1 MEYFGITDKGRVRP
15 TNQDIYR
22 IEACPDRD
30 SALVLVCDGMGGA
43 NAGNVAS
50 RFAAECFVEEAKPAL
65 ETGADEMTRHE
76 TLRRALDR
84 ANDTVFG
91 LAGRQPEFRG
101 MGTTLVSA
109 PRCIFVLS
117 QYSTLRPPRPVLRH
131 SFFSPV
137 LRRISTF
144 S

>member
-15 TNQDIYR
+15 TIR
-22 IEACPDRD
+22 IFTESKRARTGTARSSSCATAWAAP
-30 SALVLVCDGMGGA
+30 

-91 LAGRQPEFRG
+91 LAGRQPSSAAWARRS
-101 MGTTLVSA
+101 SA
-109 PRCIFVLS
+109 PSCRAGTRAS
-117 QYSTLRPPRPVLRH
+117 
-131 SFFSPV
+131 
-137 LRRISTF
+137 
-144 S
+144 

>member
-50 RFAAECFVEEAKPAL
+50 RFAAERFVEEAKPAL
-65 ETGADEMTRHE
+65 ETGADEI
-76 TLRRALDR
+76 
-84 ANDTVFG
+84 TVEPRDQLG
-91 LAGRQPEFRG
+91 EIATYLPKLAACKSFAGTWLYTPEFKDEWI
-101 MGTTLVSA
+101 T
-109 PRCIFVLS
+109 
-117 QYSTLRPPRPVLRH
+117 
-131 SFFSPV
+131 
-137 LRRISTF
+137 RRLKWQFWTF
-144 S
+144 RYE

>member
-84 ANDTVFG
+84 ANDTVFVSP
-91 LAGRQPEFRG
+91 AASPSSAAWARRS
-101 MGTTLVSA
+101 SA
-109 PRCIFVLS
+109 PSCRAGTRAS
-117 QYSTLRPPRPVLRH
+117 
-131 SFFSPV
+131 
-137 LRRISTF
+137 
-144 S
+144 

>member
-50 RFAAECFVEEAKPAL
+50 RFAAESTGRTTPCSVSPAASPSSAAWARRSSAPSCRAG
-65 ETGADEMTRHE
+65 T
-76 TLRRALDR
+76 RAL
-84 ANDTVFG
+84 
-91 LAGRQPEFRG
+91 
-101 MGTTLVSA
+101 
-109 PRCIFVLS
+109 
-117 QYSTLRPPRPVLRH
+117 
-131 SFFSPV
+131 
-137 LRRISTF
+137 
-144 S
+144 

>member
-91 LAGRQPEFRG
+91 LAGRQPSSAAWARRS
-101 MGTTLVSA
+101 SA
-109 PRCIFVLS
+109 PSCRAGTRAS
-117 QYSTLRPPRPVLRH
+117 
-131 SFFSPV
+131 
-137 LRRISTF
+137 
-144 S
+144 